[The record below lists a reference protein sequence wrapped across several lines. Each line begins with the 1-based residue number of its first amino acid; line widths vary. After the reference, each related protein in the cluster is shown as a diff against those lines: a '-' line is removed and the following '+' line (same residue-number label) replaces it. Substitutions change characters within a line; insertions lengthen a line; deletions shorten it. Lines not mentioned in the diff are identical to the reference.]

1 MEGMEGQEG
10 SIEEL
15 RPGLG
20 ALWGGKGLQGDTG
33 ARSRRGRGGAWLV
46 LGTEAQSPALA
57 APSFQGHRVA
67 WLSKTSPT
75 CIQAGER
82 AGGSSLG
89 LGEEPAQTVTRVQSS
104 DP

>member
-10 SIEEL
+10 SSEEL

-33 ARSRRGRGGAWLV
+33 AQSRKGRGGAW

-67 WLSKTSPT
+67 RLSETSPT
-75 CIQAGER
+75 CVQAGEG

-89 LGEEPAQTVTRVQSS
+89 PGEEPAQAVTQAQSS